1 MEAGAQE
8 HRLSQSHTAQR
19 RGSLFGGD
27 WLRDV
32 DEVMDIV
39 EVVTPP
45 VGRGLRLVDMD
56 DTDST
61 GNAHVDAGTEVT
73 EVSKSVEG
81 GGGVDGVEV

>member
-1 MEAGAQE
+1 MAAGAQE

-32 DEVMDIV
+32 DEVVDLA

-45 VGRGLRLVDMD
+45 VGRGLRLVDVD
-56 DTDST
+56 DNSI
-61 GNAHVDAGTEVT
+61 GIAHVDAGTEVT

-81 GGGVDGVEV
+81 GGGADGGEV

>member
-1 MEAGAQE
+1 MAAGAQE

-27 WLRDV
+27 WLHDV
-32 DEVMDIV
+32 DEVKDMA

-56 DTDST
+56 HKEST
-61 GNAHVDAGTEVT
+61 GIAHVDAGTEVT

-81 GGGVDGVEV
+81 GEGVDGGEV